1 MVYYHQSMTK
11 DKQYTE
17 EQIQEAMEI
26 LKKKRPDHANREQAI
41 NLLDTMQD
49 FSEVFVDT
57 AKKKLEKKALKG

>member
-1 MVYYHQSMTK
+1 MTK